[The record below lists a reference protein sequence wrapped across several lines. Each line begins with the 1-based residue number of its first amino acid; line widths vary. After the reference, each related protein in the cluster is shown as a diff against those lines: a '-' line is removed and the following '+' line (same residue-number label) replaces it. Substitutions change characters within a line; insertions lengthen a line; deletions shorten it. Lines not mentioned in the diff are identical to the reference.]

1 MGRKIAF
8 LFVCAAGLYGQRKMY
23 WQEACFKNPR
33 APYCR
38 ERDWVPRPTPKEPVS
53 KSVFINPA
61 PARVRPRPAPALT
74 VVGRLIPA
82 DPATEA
88 SPVKL
93 EDDKAA
99 GIVVGTAR
107 EEVLRKLGA
116 PYTKISGD
124 FERYTY
130 LLESGNTLKLDFENG
145 RVTEVRK

>member
-1 MGRKIAF
+1 M
-8 LFVCAAGLYGQRKMY
+8 
-23 WQEACFKNPR
+23 
-33 APYCR
+33 
-38 ERDWVPRPTPKEPVS
+38 
-53 KSVFINPA
+53 
-61 PARVRPRPAPALT
+61 
-74 VVGRLIPA
+74 
-82 DPATEA
+82 
-88 SPVKL
+88 KL

-145 RVTEVRK
+145 RVTEIRK